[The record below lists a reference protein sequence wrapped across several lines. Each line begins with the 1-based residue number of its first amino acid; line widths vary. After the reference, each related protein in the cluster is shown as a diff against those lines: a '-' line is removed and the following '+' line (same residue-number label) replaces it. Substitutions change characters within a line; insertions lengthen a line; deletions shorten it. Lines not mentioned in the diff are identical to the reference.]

1 MKFSEV
7 TVEYA
12 KNRDQALPYK
22 EPGTS
27 IYDGS
32 FCGLGIMRYRMIRL
46 SDCISVLGII
56 FQHAHIKMEA
66 VLLFHSHYL
75 KMWAGLRSRYS
86 DCLRAGRSGD
96 RNPVGRDFL
105 HLSRPALRPTQPP
118 VQWVPGLSRG

>member
-56 FQHAHIKMEA
+56 FQHPRIKLKA
-66 VLLFHSHYL
+66 VSLFHSHYL
-75 KMWAGLRSRYS
+75 KEYRLGTGTSFVLYS
-86 DCLRAGRSGD
+86 EIQAEAFRKFCTEPKFSI
-96 RNPVGRDFL
+96 
-105 HLSRPALRPTQPP
+105 HI
-118 VQWVPGLSRG
+118 